1 MVSEMRKDEEL
12 AKVKPKGTM
21 DRKITDQELSGTAI
35 SADAYHLLME
45 RGAITA
51 LNTWTAGVADDVVA
65 VQGERMARAAERTAG
80 ALEDI
85 RRLLVPPVRHCDHS
99 DVLRPGY
106 GHRWC
111 DRCGAFGIEGGDWQI
126 PGGAR

>member
-1 MVSEMRKDEEL
+1 MNT
-12 AKVKPKGTM
+12 KGTM

-85 RRLLVPPVRHCDHS
+85 RRLLVPPVRPECQHYSNLHLAS
-99 DVLRPGY
+99 GEM
-106 GHRWC
+106 WC
-111 DRCGAFGIEGGDWQI
+111 RNCGAIMCSSEWEL